1 MAKEVEETV
10 VTEQEF
16 SAKDYHDPPPAPL
29 VDVVEL
35 TKWSFYR
42 AIIAEFIA
50 TLLFLYIT
58 VLTVID
64 YKSQID
70 PIKNRDQCGGVGI
83 LGIAWAFGGMIFVLV
98 YCTAVIS
105 ELHEKPPTD
114 LIVLEKIDEQE
125 GFKLFGTTDS
135 REPENAVEILEQR
148 EQKVLFHESTELG
161 RASNLR
167 KSLDWDTAF
176 FTSAGLLDPEELFII
191 NKGFEKVEAHLLPVT
206 QEDLCTRRYAD
217 SESTLDS
224 DDFSLDSNQSTEVD
238 LFEDIRASIEKSNI
252 MSNICKSVCKSGVG
266 EAHKRETH
274 SLKKLDDISRNRV
287 KSTPTSRSQSVYM
300 QGSKRV
306 KEVVHPQIVQD
317 AKKNMVSVGQRK
329 KISLG
334 ADHVKM
340 GNKVATLGSRKDL
353 VSKKSG
359 LGNSCCSTSSTT
371 SLESSSSVSVTTSND
386 SSASCSPSGSAS
398 SLKSSSN
405 SRRKADSRKSRL
417 AASSSTSKTP
427 LRCLLGDKIVLEN
440 PGLSTPSL
448 SMSNHSSNDPAKSTK
463 NFKPSGP
470 RMPSPKIGFFDEDA
484 KKNGEANS
492 FPHKSP
498 KILSRMNMASAGQR
512 KKISVGADH
521 VKMGNKVAT
530 LGSGKDFILSK
541 KSGLGNSCSTSSTT
555 SLESSSSV
563 SVTTSS
569 ASSFKS
575 SSNSRRKADSRK
587 SSLAASGSTS
597 KTPLGCSLGDKI
609 VLENPGLSTPSLSM
623 SNHSSYES
631 PASSIDGW
639 SSESSSTANQSSNC
653 LEVSFHTST
662 SRGACLGND
671 ATQAL
676 NFQSFPHD
684 ECFDDQES
692 HQTRFPNLCLE
703 VVRGTANDLAKSTR
717 NFKPSG
723 LRMPSPRIGFFDEDK
738 AMLSTVGRTQSALP
752 NISGVTNRKR
762 PDELQTARILL
773 ENGDTKLGSV
783 QNGVINPSLNAIRRY
798 AAQNQELDKN
808 SPKMSSTSATSRNL
822 PGKTSKGQTDTSPQ
836 LCREN
841 CSRSSKVIDGG
852 HNSKK
857 LGLRSSLKAERKRT
871 EVILKNEMGGESKR
885 PMTKE
890 HERASRRP
898 LENDPHSLHDNE
910 KENIPSFGDHVN
922 GLNRCLEVI
931 DLNRGVVIELEGKR
945 GCSHSHLGDNFAEN
959 DRAPIYISSF
969 SKEYLFPRQQV
980 SPNMLSKTGPLS
992 LSTTVEFMPS
1002 TRTPLAD
1009 KNSAPMKFEREFNS
1023 ELESLGPILSS
1034 SSQAEPYL
1042 THPAQWILS
1051 VGRDQ
1056 IECLYVIMLTATN
1069 VTELDGQWDCLIEL
1083 TNSSGLLALAEPF
1096 VSKRLRTTQSDVETA
1111 QPLSKLCL
1119 EFPDLYIGCY
1129 RESRTGPLVI
1139 SFEGKD
1145 QSRVEAA
1152 AEALCKKFHPGSFY
1166 EIN

>member
-1 MAKEVEETV
+1 MAKEVEKTV
-10 VTEQEF
+10 VTEKEF

-29 VDVVEL
+29 VDVVEP

-58 VLTVID
+58 VLTVIG

-70 PIKNRDQCGGVGI
+70 PIKNPDQCGGVGI

-98 YCTAVIS
+98 YCTAGIS
-105 ELHEKPPTD
+105 EPSRAVFSAD
-114 LIVLEKIDEQE
+114 LSGLAIGLVLEKIDEQE
-125 GFKLFGTTDS
+125 GFKLFGTTHS
-135 REPENAVEILEQR
+135 REPENTVEILEQK

-191 NKGFEKVEAHLLPVT
+191 NKGFEKVEVDLLPVT
-206 QEDLCTRRYAD
+206 QEDLCTWRYAH

-224 DDFSLDSNQSTEVD
+224 DDLSLDSNQSTEVD
-238 LFEDIRASIEKSNI
+238 LFEEIRASIEKSNI

-266 EAHKRETH
+266 EAHKGETH
-274 SLKKLDDISRNRV
+274 SLKKVDDISQNRV
-287 KSTPTSRSQSVYM
+287 KSTPTSRRQSVYM

-317 AKKNMVSVGQRK
+317 AEKNGKSKSPKILGRMNMASAGQRK

-334 ADHVKM
+334 VDHVKM
-340 GNKVATLGSRKDL
+340 GNKVATLGSGKDFI

-371 SLESSSSVSVTTSND
+371 SLELSSSVSVTTSND

-405 SRRKADSRKSRL
+405 SRRKADSKKSRL
-417 AASSSTSKTP
+417 AASGSTSKTP
-427 LRCLLGDKIVLEN
+427 LKCLLGDKIVLEN

-448 SMSNHSSNDPAKSTK
+448 SMSNHSSIDPAKSTR
-463 NFKPSGP
+463 NFKPSGL

-484 KKNGEANS
+484 EKNGEANS

-498 KILSRMNMASAGQR
+498 KILSRMNMASAGQK
-512 KKISVGADH
+512 KKISLGADH

-563 SVTTSS
+563 SATTSS
-569 ASSFKS
+569 ASSLKS

-587 SSLAASGSTS
+587 SRLAASGSTS
-597 KTPLGCSLGDKI
+597 KTPLRCSLGDKI
-609 VLENPGLSTPSLSM
+609 VLENPGLSTSSLSM

-639 SSESSSTANQSSNC
+639 SSESSSTTHQSSNC

-671 ATQAL
+671 GTQAL

-684 ECFDDQES
+684 ECFDGQES

-738 AMLSTVGRTQSALP
+738 AMLSTVGRDFQFHFGAQSALP

-762 PDELQTARILL
+762 PDKLQTTGILL

-822 PGKTSKGQTDTSPQ
+822 PGKTSKGQTDASPQ

-857 LGLRSSLKAERKRT
+857 LGLHSSLKAERKRT
-871 EVILKNEMGGESKR
+871 EGILKNEMGGESKR

-898 LENDPHSLHDNE
+898 LENDRHSLHDNE
-910 KENIPSFGDHVN
+910 KENIPSFEDHVN
-922 GLNRCLEVI
+922 GSNRCLEVI

-945 GCSHSHLGDNFAEN
+945 GCSHSHLGDNLAEN
-959 DRAPIYISSF
+959 DRAPMYSSSF

-1009 KNSAPMKFEREFNS
+1009 KNSAPM
-1023 ELESLGPILSS
+1023 
-1034 SSQAEPYL
+1034 Q
-1042 THPAQWILS
+1042 Q
-1051 VGRDQ
+1051 Q
-1056 IECLYVIMLTATN
+1056 IN
-1069 VTELDGQWDCLIEL
+1069 
-1083 TNSSGLLALAEPF
+1083 SGL
-1096 VSKRLRTTQSDVETA
+1096 
-1111 QPLSKLCL
+1111 
-1119 EFPDLYIGCY
+1119 
-1129 RESRTGPLVI
+1129 
-1139 SFEGKD
+1139 
-1145 QSRVEAA
+1145 
-1152 AEALCKKFHPGSFY
+1152 
-1166 EIN
+1166 

>member
-1 MAKEVEETV
+1 MAKEVEKTV
-10 VTEQEF
+10 VTEKEF

-29 VDVVEL
+29 VDVVEP

-58 VLTVID
+58 VLTVIG

-70 PIKNRDQCGGVGI
+70 PIKNPDQCGGVGI

-98 YCTAVIS
+98 YCTAGIS
-105 ELHEKPPTD
+105 ERSSLCTVSSVGDTHTVVSLHFRQYQNWIRKHTGRQRVSLTHQLTPSAAATRYHMLGALPT
-114 LIVLEKIDEQE
+114 LFHAPSRTCQPRCPCAPHAQPSRAVFSAGLSGLAIGLVLEKIDEQE
-125 GFKLFGTTDS
+125 GFKLFGTTNS
-135 REPENAVEILEQR
+135 REPENTVEILEQR

-191 NKGFEKVEAHLLPVT
+191 NKGFEKVEADLLPVT
-206 QEDLCTRRYAD
+206 QEDLCTWRYAH

-224 DDFSLDSNQSTEVD
+224 DDLSLDSNQSTEVD
-238 LFEDIRASIEKSNI
+238 LFEEIRGSIEKSNI

-266 EAHKRETH
+266 EAHKGETH
-274 SLKKLDDISRNRV
+274 SLKKLDDISQNRV
-287 KSTPTSRSQSVYM
+287 KSTPTSRRQSVYM

-317 AKKNMVSVGQRK
+317 AEKNGKSKSPKILGRMNMASAGQRK

-334 ADHVKM
+334 VDHVKM
-340 GNKVATLGSRKDL
+340 GNKVATLGSGKDFI

-405 SRRKADSRKSRL
+405 SRRKADSKKSRL
-417 AASSSTSKTP
+417 AASGSTSKTP
-427 LRCLLGDKIVLEN
+427 LKCLLGDKIVLEN

-448 SMSNHSSNDPAKSTK
+448 SMSNHSSIDPAKSTR
-463 NFKPSGP
+463 NFKPSGL

-484 KKNGEANS
+484 EKNGEANS
-492 FPHKSP
+492 FPHKS
-498 KILSRMNMASAGQR
+498 SRMNMASAGQK
-512 KKISVGADH
+512 KKISLGADH

-563 SVTTSS
+563 SATTSS
-569 ASSFKS
+569 ASSLKS

-587 SSLAASGSTS
+587 SRLAASGSTS
-597 KTPLGCSLGDKI
+597 KTPLRCSLGDKI
-609 VLENPGLSTPSLSM
+609 VLENPGLSTSSLSM

-639 SSESSSTANQSSNC
+639 SSESSSTAHQSSNC

-684 ECFDDQES
+684 ECFDGQES
-692 HQTRFPNLCLE
+692 HQSRFPNLCLE

-738 AMLSTVGRTQSALP
+738 AMLSTVGRDFQFHFGAQSALP

-762 PDELQTARILL
+762 PDKLQTTGILL

-822 PGKTSKGQTDTSPQ
+822 PGKTSKGQTDASPQ

-857 LGLRSSLKAERKRT
+857 LGLHSSLKAERKRT
-871 EVILKNEMGGESKR
+871 EGILKNEMGGESKR

-898 LENDPHSLHDNE
+898 LENDRHSLHDNE
-910 KENIPSFGDHVN
+910 KENIPSFEDHVN
-922 GLNRCLEVI
+922 GSNRCLEVI

-959 DRAPIYISSF
+959 DRAPMYSSSF

-980 SPNMLSKTGPLS
+980 SPNMLSKTRPLS

-1009 KNSAPMKFEREFNS
+1009 KNSAPM
-1023 ELESLGPILSS
+1023 
-1034 SSQAEPYL
+1034 Q
-1042 THPAQWILS
+1042 Q
-1051 VGRDQ
+1051 Q
-1056 IECLYVIMLTATN
+1056 IN
-1069 VTELDGQWDCLIEL
+1069 
-1083 TNSSGLLALAEPF
+1083 SGL
-1096 VSKRLRTTQSDVETA
+1096 
-1111 QPLSKLCL
+1111 
-1119 EFPDLYIGCY
+1119 
-1129 RESRTGPLVI
+1129 
-1139 SFEGKD
+1139 
-1145 QSRVEAA
+1145 
-1152 AEALCKKFHPGSFY
+1152 
-1166 EIN
+1166 

>member
-1 MAKEVEETV
+1 MAKEVEKTV

-29 VDVVEL
+29 VDVVEP

-58 VLTVID
+58 VLTVIG

-70 PIKNRDQCGGVGI
+70 PIKNPDQCGGVGI

-98 YCTAVIS
+98 YCTAGIS
-105 ELHEKPPTD
+105 V
-114 LIVLEKIDEQE
+114 VLEKIDEQE

-176 FTSAGLLDPEELFII
+176 FTSAGLLGPEELFII
-191 NKGFEKVEAHLLPVT
+191 NKGFEKVEADLLPVT
-206 QEDLCTRRYAD
+206 QEDLCTWRYAHR
-217 SESTLDS
+217 ESTLDS
-224 DDFSLDSNQSTEVD
+224 DDFALDSNQSTEVD
-238 LFEDIRASIEKSNI
+238 LFEEIRGSIEKSNI

-266 EAHKRETH
+266 EAHKGETH
-274 SLKKLDDISRNRV
+274 SLKKLDDISQNRV
-287 KSTPTSRSQSVYM
+287 KSTPTSRRQSVYM

-306 KEVVHPQIVQD
+306 KEVVRPQIVQD
-317 AKKNMVSVGQRK
+317 AEKNGKSKSPKILGRMNMASAGQRK

-334 ADHVKM
+334 VDHVKM
-340 GNKVATLGSRKDL
+340 GNKVATLGSGKDFI

-371 SLESSSSVSVTTSND
+371 SLGSSSSVSVTTSDD

-405 SRRKADSRKSRL
+405 SRIKADSRKSSL
-417 AASSSTSKTP
+417 AASGSTSKTP
-427 LRCLLGDKIVLEN
+427 LKCLLGDKIVLEN
-440 PGLSTPSL
+440 PGLSTPLL
-448 SMSNHSSNDPAKSTK
+448 SMSNHSSNDPAKSTR
-463 NFKPSGP
+463 NFKPSSL

-484 KKNGEANS
+484 EKNGEANS

-498 KILSRMNMASAGQR
+498 KILSRMNMASAGQK
-512 KKISVGADH
+512 KKISLGADH

-563 SVTTSS
+563 SATTRS
-569 ASSFKS
+569 ASSLKS

-587 SSLAASGSTS
+587 SRLAASGSTS
-597 KTPLGCSLGDKI
+597 KTPLRCSLGDKI

-639 SSESSSTANQSSNC
+639 SSESSSTAHQSSNC

-684 ECFDDQES
+684 ECFDGQES

-738 AMLSTVGRTQSALP
+738 AMLSTVGRDFQFHFGVQSALP

-762 PDELQTARILL
+762 PDKLQTTGILL

-822 PGKTSKGQTDTSPQ
+822 PGKTSKGQTDASPQ

-857 LGLRSSLKAERKRT
+857 LGLHSSLKAERKRT
-871 EVILKNEMGGESKR
+871 EGILKNEMGGESKR

-898 LENDPHSLHDNE
+898 LENDRHSLHDNE
-910 KENIPSFGDHVN
+910 KENIPSFEDHVN
-922 GLNRCLEVI
+922 GSNRCLEVI

-945 GCSHSHLGDNFAEN
+945 GCSHSHLGDNLAEN
-959 DRAPIYISSF
+959 DRAPMYSSSF

-1009 KNSAPMKFEREFNS
+1009 KNSAPM
-1023 ELESLGPILSS
+1023 
-1034 SSQAEPYL
+1034 
-1042 THPAQWILS
+1042 
-1051 VGRDQ
+1051 
-1056 IECLYVIMLTATN
+1056 
-1069 VTELDGQWDCLIEL
+1069 
-1083 TNSSGLLALAEPF
+1083 
-1096 VSKRLRTTQSDVETA
+1096 
-1111 QPLSKLCL
+1111 
-1119 EFPDLYIGCY
+1119 
-1129 RESRTGPLVI
+1129 
-1139 SFEGKD
+1139 
-1145 QSRVEAA
+1145 
-1152 AEALCKKFHPGSFY
+1152 
-1166 EIN
+1166 

>member
-1 MAKEVEETV
+1 MAKEVEKTV

-29 VDVVEL
+29 VDVAEL

-42 AIIAEFIA
+42 AIIAEYIA

-58 VLTVID
+58 VLIVIG

-70 PIKNRDQCGGVGI
+70 PIKNPDQCGGVGI
-83 LGIAWAFGGMIFVLV
+83 LGIAWAFGGMIFVLA
-98 YCTAVIS
+98 YCTAGIS
-105 ELHEKPPTD
+105 V
-114 LIVLEKIDEQE
+114 VLEKIDEQE

-224 DDFSLDSNQSTEVD
+224 DDFFLDSNQSTEVD
-238 LFEDIRASIEKSNI
+238 LFEEIRAPIEKSNI
-252 MSNICKSVCKSGVG
+252 MSNIYKSVCKSGVG
-266 EAHKRETH
+266 EAHKRKTH

-287 KSTPTSRSQSVYM
+287 KSTPTSRRQSVYM

-317 AKKNMVSVGQRK
+317 AKKNMVLVGQRK

-340 GNKVATLGSRKDL
+340 GNKVATLGSGKDL

-405 SRRKADSRKSRL
+405 SRRKADSKKSRL

-448 SMSNHSSNDPAKSTK
+448 SMSNHSSNDPTKSTR
-463 NFKPSGP
+463 NFKPSCL

-492 FPHKSP
+492 FP
-498 KILSRMNMASAGQR
+498 LSMMNTVPAGQR
-512 KKISVGADH
+512 KKISLGADH
-521 VKMGNKVAT
+521 VKMGNKVVT

-569 ASSFKS
+569 ASSLKS
-575 SSNSRRKADSRK
+575 SSNSRRKADYRK

-597 KTPLGCSLGDKI
+597 KTPLRCSLGDKI

-639 SSESSSTANQSSNC
+639 SSESSSTANQSPNC

-692 HQTRFPNLCLE
+692 HQTRFPDPCLE

-738 AMLSTVGRTQSALP
+738 ATLSTVGRDFLFHFGAQSALP

-762 PDELQTARILL
+762 PDKLQTTRILL

-783 QNGVINPSLNAIRRY
+783 QNGVMNPSLNAIRRY
-798 AAQNQELDKN
+798 AAQNHELDKN
-808 SPKMSSTSATSRNL
+808 SPKMSSTSATLRNL

-857 LGLRSSLKAERKRT
+857 LGLHSSLKAERKRT
-871 EVILKNEMGGESKR
+871 EGILKNEMGGESKR

-890 HERASRRP
+890 HERASRHP

-959 DRAPIYISSF
+959 DRAPIYSSSF

-1009 KNSAPMKFEREFNS
+1009 KNSAPM
-1023 ELESLGPILSS
+1023 
-1034 SSQAEPYL
+1034 
-1042 THPAQWILS
+1042 
-1051 VGRDQ
+1051 
-1056 IECLYVIMLTATN
+1056 
-1069 VTELDGQWDCLIEL
+1069 
-1083 TNSSGLLALAEPF
+1083 
-1096 VSKRLRTTQSDVETA
+1096 
-1111 QPLSKLCL
+1111 
-1119 EFPDLYIGCY
+1119 
-1129 RESRTGPLVI
+1129 
-1139 SFEGKD
+1139 
-1145 QSRVEAA
+1145 
-1152 AEALCKKFHPGSFY
+1152 
-1166 EIN
+1166 

>member
-1 MAKEVEETV
+1 MINFFVFVAFPELETTAAFSYSGDTGPDKWGSLSPDYKACSNGKSQSPINIVEDKAVPNKTLKPLRRQYYPVNATLVNNGYNVEMEFGNAGVLIGNGKNYTLQQMHWHTRSEHTIDNASFDAELHLVHKASDDSISV
-10 VTEQEF
+10 VAILYELGKPDPILTKIKSKLDKLASNGTTEIDIGTFNTSQLWKNTHKYYRYVG
-16 SAKDYHDPPPAPL
+16 SLTTPPCTENVIWHVLGEERSISQAQIDALKAPL
-29 VDVVEL
+29 L
-35 TKWSFYR
+35 PANKNNYR
-42 AIIAEFIA
+42 PVQPLNGRKVA
-50 TLLFLYIT
+50 LYDDQQFT
-58 VLTVID
+58 EVLMKT
-64 YKSQID
+64 
-70 PIKNRDQCGGVGI
+70 
-83 LGIAWAFGGMIFVLV
+83 
-98 YCTAVIS
+98 
-105 ELHEKPPTD
+105 
-114 LIVLEKIDEQE
+114 IVLEKIDEQE

-135 REPENAVEILEQR
+135 REPENVVEILEQR

-176 FTSAGLLDPEELFII
+176 FISAGFLDPEKLFII

-238 LFEDIRASIEKSNI
+238 LFEEIRASIEKSNI
-252 MSNICKSVCKSGVG
+252 MSNTCKSVCKLGVG

-274 SLKKLDDISRNRV
+274 SLKKLDDISRNR
-287 KSTPTSRSQSVYM
+287 
-300 QGSKRV
+300 
-306 KEVVHPQIVQD
+306 D

-340 GNKVATLGSRKDL
+340 GNKVATLGFGKDFIL
-353 VSKKSG
+353 SKKSG
-359 LGNSCCSTSSTT
+359 LGNSCSTSTTT
-371 SLESSSSVSVTTSND
+371 SLESSSSVSVTTS
-386 SSASCSPSGSAS
+386 SAS

-405 SRRKADSRKSRL
+405 SRRKADSRKS
-417 AASSSTSKTP
+417 
-427 LRCLLGDKIVLEN
+427 
-440 PGLSTPSL
+440 
-448 SMSNHSSNDPAKSTK
+448 
-463 NFKPSGP
+463 
-470 RMPSPKIGFFDEDA
+470 
-484 KKNGEANS
+484 
-492 FPHKSP
+492 
-498 KILSRMNMASAGQR
+498 
-512 KKISVGADH
+512 
-521 VKMGNKVAT
+521 
-530 LGSGKDFILSK
+530 
-541 KSGLGNSCSTSSTT
+541 
-555 SLESSSSV
+555 
-563 SVTTSS
+563 
-569 ASSFKS
+569 
-575 SSNSRRKADSRK
+575 
-587 SSLAASGSTS
+587 SLATSGSTS
-597 KTPLGCSLGDKI
+597 KTPLTCSLGDKI
-609 VLENPGLSTPSLSM
+609 VLENPSLSTPSLSM

-631 PASSIDGW
+631 PASSIEGC
-639 SSESSSTANQSSNC
+639 SNY
-653 LEVSFHTST
+653 LEVSFHTNT

-671 ATQAL
+671 STQAL

-738 AMLSTVGRTQSALP
+738 AMMSTVGRDFLFHFGAQSALP
-752 NISGVTNRKR
+752 NIIGVTNRKR
-762 PDELQTARILL
+762 
-773 ENGDTKLGSV
+773 
-783 QNGVINPSLNAIRRY
+783 Y
-798 AAQNQELDKN
+798 ATQNQELDKN

-857 LGLRSSLKAERKRT
+857 LGLHYSLKAERKRT
-871 EVILKNEMGGESKR
+871 EGILKYEMGRESKR

-959 DRAPIYISSF
+959 DKAPIYSSSF

-992 LSTTVEFMPS
+992 LPTTVEFMPS

-1009 KNSAPMKFEREFNS
+1009 KNSAPMCGAKQS
-1023 ELESLGPILSS
+1023 GQLGS
-1034 SSQAEPYL
+1034 SSQALDGILGFGLANSSMISQLASVGKVKKMFAHCLDGTNGGGIFAIGQLVMMFYNFPQMYWISQSGKAVVIYSGTTLAYL
-1042 THPAQWILS
+1042 ADDMFTPLMEKIMAAQPDLKLHTVEQQLTCFQFNGNHIAMFGLLSNRLIWSDLEDVKRDPAVLLFGLKILS
-1051 VGRDQ
+1051 
-1056 IECLYVIMLTATN
+1056 
-1069 VTELDGQWDCLIEL
+1069 LI
-1083 TNSSGLLALAEPF
+1083 
-1096 VSKRLRTTQSDVETA
+1096 
-1111 QPLSKLCL
+1111 
-1119 EFPDLYIGCY
+1119 
-1129 RESRTGPLVI
+1129 
-1139 SFEGKD
+1139 
-1145 QSRVEAA
+1145 
-1152 AEALCKKFHPGSFY
+1152 
-1166 EIN
+1166 

>member
-1 MAKEVEETV
+1 MAKEVEKTV

-29 VDVVEL
+29 VDVVEP

-58 VLTVID
+58 VLTVIG

-70 PIKNRDQCGGVGI
+70 PIKNPDQCGGVGI

-98 YCTAVIS
+98 YCTAGIS
-105 ELHEKPPTD
+105 V
-114 LIVLEKIDEQE
+114 VLEKIDEQE

-135 REPENAVEILEQR
+135 HEPENAVEILEQR

-176 FTSAGLLDPEELFII
+176 FTSA
-191 NKGFEKVEAHLLPVT
+191 
-206 QEDLCTRRYAD
+206 DLCTWRYAHR
-217 SESTLDS
+217 ESTLDS

-238 LFEDIRASIEKSNI
+238 LFEEIRGSIEKSNI

-266 EAHKRETH
+266 EAHKGETH
-274 SLKKLDDISRNRV
+274 SLKKLDDISQNRV
-287 KSTPTSRSQSVYM
+287 KSTPTSRRQSVYM

-306 KEVVHPQIVQD
+306 KEVVRPQIVQD
-317 AKKNMVSVGQRK
+317 AEKNGKSKSPKILGRMNMASAGQRK

-334 ADHVKM
+334 VDHVKM
-340 GNKVATLGSRKDL
+340 GNKVATLGSGKDFI

-371 SLESSSSVSVTTSND
+371 SLGSSSSVSVTTSDD

-405 SRRKADSRKSRL
+405 SRIKADSRKSSL
-417 AASSSTSKTP
+417 AASGSTSKTP
-427 LRCLLGDKIVLEN
+427 LKCLLGDKIVLEN

-448 SMSNHSSNDPAKSTK
+448 SMSNHSSNDPAKSTR
-463 NFKPSGP
+463 NFKPSSL

-484 KKNGEANS
+484 EKNGEANS

-498 KILSRMNMASAGQR
+498 KILSRMNMASAGQK
-512 KKISVGADH
+512 KKISLGADH

-563 SVTTSS
+563 SATTRS
-569 ASSFKS
+569 ASSLKS

-587 SSLAASGSTS
+587 SRLAASGSTS
-597 KTPLGCSLGDKI
+597 KTPLRCSLGDKI

-639 SSESSSTANQSSNC
+639 SSESSSTAHQSSNC

-684 ECFDDQES
+684 ECFDGQES

-738 AMLSTVGRTQSALP
+738 AMLSTVGRDFQFHFGAQSALP

-762 PDELQTARILL
+762 PDKLQTTGILL

-808 SPKMSSTSATSRNL
+808 SPKMSSMSATSRNL
-822 PGKTSKGQTDTSPQ
+822 PGKTSKGQTDASPQ

-857 LGLRSSLKAERKRT
+857 LGLHSSLKAERKRT
-871 EVILKNEMGGESKR
+871 EGILKNEMGGESKR

-898 LENDPHSLHDNE
+898 LENDRHSLHDNE
-910 KENIPSFGDHVN
+910 KENIPSFEDHVN
-922 GLNRCLEVI
+922 GSNRCLEVI

-945 GCSHSHLGDNFAEN
+945 GCSHSHLGDNLAEN
-959 DRAPIYISSF
+959 DRAPMYSSSF

-1009 KNSAPMKFEREFNS
+1009 KNSAPM
-1023 ELESLGPILSS
+1023 
-1034 SSQAEPYL
+1034 
-1042 THPAQWILS
+1042 
-1051 VGRDQ
+1051 
-1056 IECLYVIMLTATN
+1056 
-1069 VTELDGQWDCLIEL
+1069 
-1083 TNSSGLLALAEPF
+1083 
-1096 VSKRLRTTQSDVETA
+1096 
-1111 QPLSKLCL
+1111 
-1119 EFPDLYIGCY
+1119 
-1129 RESRTGPLVI
+1129 
-1139 SFEGKD
+1139 
-1145 QSRVEAA
+1145 
-1152 AEALCKKFHPGSFY
+1152 
-1166 EIN
+1166 

>member
-105 ELHEKPPTD
+105 VLV
-114 LIVLEKIDEQE
+114 VLEKIDEQE
-125 GFKLFGTTDS
+125 GFQLFGTTDS
-135 REPENAVEILEQR
+135 REPENAIEILEQR

-206 QEDLCTRRYAD
+206 QEDLCTWRYAD
-217 SESTLDS
+217 SESTLDG

-252 MSNICKSVCKSGVG
+252 MSNVCKSVCKSGVG

-274 SLKKLDDISRNRV
+274 CWYLALVSCKKMLYGLPFYASVYHKSMLNIYGCIFSALKKLDDVSRNRV

-340 GNKVATLGSRKDL
+340 GNKVATLGSGKDL

-405 SRRKADSRKSRL
+405 SRRKADSRKSRF

-448 SMSNHSSNDPAKSTK
+448 SMSNHSSNGPAKSTK
-463 NFKPSGP
+463 NFKPSGL

-498 KILSRMNMASAGQR
+498 KKLSRMNMASAGQR
-512 KKISVGADH
+512 KKISLGADH

-541 KSGLGNSCSTSSTT
+541 KSGLGNSCSTSSKT

-563 SVTTSS
+563 SITTSS
-569 ASSFKS
+569 ASSLKS

-597 KTPLGCSLGDKI
+597 KTPLRCSLGDKI

-639 SSESSSTANQSSNC
+639 SSESSSIANQSSNC
-653 LEVSFHTST
+653 LEVSFHTNT

-738 AMLSTVGRTQSALP
+738 AMLSTVGRAQSALP

-762 PDELQTARILL
+762 PDELQTTRILL
-773 ENGDTKLGSV
+773 ANGDTKLGSV

-871 EVILKNEMGGESKR
+871 EGILKNEMGGESKR

-1009 KNSAPMKFEREFNS
+1009 KNSAPM
-1023 ELESLGPILSS
+1023 
-1034 SSQAEPYL
+1034 
-1042 THPAQWILS
+1042 
-1051 VGRDQ
+1051 
-1056 IECLYVIMLTATN
+1056 
-1069 VTELDGQWDCLIEL
+1069 
-1083 TNSSGLLALAEPF
+1083 
-1096 VSKRLRTTQSDVETA
+1096 
-1111 QPLSKLCL
+1111 
-1119 EFPDLYIGCY
+1119 
-1129 RESRTGPLVI
+1129 
-1139 SFEGKD
+1139 
-1145 QSRVEAA
+1145 
-1152 AEALCKKFHPGSFY
+1152 
-1166 EIN
+1166 

>member
-1 MAKEVEETV
+1 MAKEVAKTV
-10 VTEQEF
+10 VTEQEI

-58 VLTVID
+58 VLTVIG

-70 PIKNRDQCGGVGI
+70 PIKNPDQCGGVGI

-98 YCTAVIS
+98 YCTAGIS
-105 ELHEKPPTD
+105 V
-114 LIVLEKIDEQE
+114 VLEKIDEQE

-135 REPENAVEILEQR
+135 REPENAVEILEQM

-206 QEDLCTRRYAD
+206 QEDLCTWRYAD
-217 SESTLDS
+217 SESILDG

-238 LFEDIRASIEKSNI
+238 LFEEIRASIEKSNI
-252 MSNICKSVCKSGVG
+252 MSDICKSVCKSRVG
-266 EAHKRETH
+266 KAHKGETH
-274 SLKKLDDISRNRV
+274 SLKKLDEIPRNRV
-287 KSTPTSRSQSVYM
+287 KSTSTSRRQSVYM

-317 AKKNMVSVGQRK
+317 AEKNGESNSLPHKSPKILGRMNMVSAGQRK

-340 GNKVATLGSRKDL
+340 GNKVATLGSGKDFI

-371 SLESSSSVSVTTSND
+371 SLESSSSASVTTSND

-417 AASSSTSKTP
+417 AASGSTSKTP
-427 LRCLLGDKIVLEN
+427 LKCLLGDKIVLEN

-448 SMSNHSSNDPAKSTK
+448 SMSNHSSNDLAKSTK
-463 NFKPSGP
+463 NFKPSGL

-484 KKNGEANS
+484 EKNGEVNL
-492 FPHKSP
+492 FPRKSP
-498 KILSRMNMASAGQR
+498 KVLSRMNMAPAGQR
-512 KKISVGADH
+512 KKISLGADH
-521 VKMGNKVAT
+521 VKIGNKVAT

-555 SLESSSSV
+555 SLESCSSV

-569 ASSFKS
+569 ASSLKS

-587 SSLAASGSTS
+587 SRLAASGSTS
-597 KTPLGCSLGDKI
+597 KTPPRCSLGDKI

-662 SRGACLGND
+662 SRGA
-671 ATQAL
+671 TQAL

-723 LRMPSPRIGFFDEDK
+723 LRLPSPRIGFFDEDK
-738 AMLSTVGRTQSALP
+738 AMLSTVGRDFQFHFGAQSALP

-762 PDELQTARILL
+762 PDKLQTSRILL
-773 ENGDTKLGSV
+773 ENEDTKLGSV

-808 SPKMSSTSATSRNL
+808 SPKMSSTSPTSRNL

-841 CSRSSKVIDGG
+841 CSRSSEVIDGG

-857 LGLRSSLKAERKRT
+857 LGLHSSLKAERKRA
-871 EVILKNEMGGESKR
+871 EGILKNEMGGESKR

-890 HERASRRP
+890 HEGASRRP

-910 KENIPSFGDHVN
+910 KENIPSFEDHVN

-959 DRAPIYISSF
+959 DRAPIYSSSF

-1009 KNSAPMKFEREFNS
+1009 KNSAPM
-1023 ELESLGPILSS
+1023 
-1034 SSQAEPYL
+1034 
-1042 THPAQWILS
+1042 
-1051 VGRDQ
+1051 
-1056 IECLYVIMLTATN
+1056 
-1069 VTELDGQWDCLIEL
+1069 
-1083 TNSSGLLALAEPF
+1083 
-1096 VSKRLRTTQSDVETA
+1096 
-1111 QPLSKLCL
+1111 
-1119 EFPDLYIGCY
+1119 
-1129 RESRTGPLVI
+1129 
-1139 SFEGKD
+1139 
-1145 QSRVEAA
+1145 
-1152 AEALCKKFHPGSFY
+1152 
-1166 EIN
+1166 

>member
-1 MAKEVEETV
+1 MA
-10 VTEQEF
+10 
-16 SAKDYHDPPPAPL
+16 SA
-29 VDVVEL
+29 
-35 TKWSFYR
+35 
-42 AIIAEFIA
+42 
-50 TLLFLYIT
+50 
-58 VLTVID
+58 
-64 YKSQID
+64 
-70 PIKNRDQCGGVGI
+70 
-83 LGIAWAFGGMIFVLV
+83 
-98 YCTAVIS
+98 
-105 ELHEKPPTD
+105 
-114 LIVLEKIDEQE
+114 
-125 GFKLFGTTDS
+125 
-135 REPENAVEILEQR
+135 
-148 EQKVLFHESTELG
+148 
-161 RASNLR
+161 
-167 KSLDWDTAF
+167 
-176 FTSAGLLDPEELFII
+176 
-191 NKGFEKVEAHLLPVT
+191 
-206 QEDLCTRRYAD
+206 
-217 SESTLDS
+217 
-224 DDFSLDSNQSTEVD
+224 
-238 LFEDIRASIEKSNI
+238 
-252 MSNICKSVCKSGVG
+252 
-266 EAHKRETH
+266 
-274 SLKKLDDISRNRV
+274 
-287 KSTPTSRSQSVYM
+287 
-300 QGSKRV
+300 
-306 KEVVHPQIVQD
+306 
-317 AKKNMVSVGQRK
+317 GQRK

-334 ADHVKM
+334 VDHVKM
-340 GNKVATLGSRKDL
+340 GNKVATLGSGKDFI

-405 SRRKADSRKSRL
+405 SRRKADSKKSRL
-417 AASSSTSKTP
+417 AASGSTSKTP
-427 LRCLLGDKIVLEN
+427 LKCLLGDKIVLEN

-448 SMSNHSSNDPAKSTK
+448 SMSNHSSIDPAKSTK
-463 NFKPSGP
+463 NFKPSGL

-484 KKNGEANS
+484 EKNGEANS

-498 KILSRMNMASAGQR
+498 KILSRMNMASAGQK
-512 KKISVGADH
+512 KKISLSADH

-563 SVTTSS
+563 SATTSS
-569 ASSFKS
+569 ASSLKS

-587 SSLAASGSTS
+587 SRLAASGSTS
-597 KTPLGCSLGDKI
+597 KTPLRCSLGDKI
-609 VLENPGLSTPSLSM
+609 VLENPGLSTSSLSM

-639 SSESSSTANQSSNC
+639 SSESSSTAHQSSNC
-653 LEVSFHTST
+653 LEVNFHTST

-676 NFQSFPHD
+676 NFQSFPRD
-684 ECFDDQES
+684 ECFDGQES

-738 AMLSTVGRTQSALP
+738 AMLSTVGRDFQFHFGAQSALP

-762 PDELQTARILL
+762 PDKLQTTGILL

-822 PGKTSKGQTDTSPQ
+822 PGKTSKGQTDASPQ

-852 HNSKK
+852 HDSKK
-857 LGLRSSLKAERKRT
+857 LGLHSSLKAERKRT
-871 EVILKNEMGGESKR
+871 EGILKNEMGGESKR

-898 LENDPHSLHDNE
+898 LENDRHSLHDNE
-910 KENIPSFGDHVN
+910 KENIPSFEDHVN
-922 GLNRCLEVI
+922 GSNRCLEVI

-945 GCSHSHLGDNFAEN
+945 GCSHSHLGDNLAEN
-959 DRAPIYISSF
+959 DRAPMYSSSF
-969 SKEYLFPRQQV
+969 SKVYLFPRQQV

-1009 KNSAPMKFEREFNS
+1009 KNSAPM
-1023 ELESLGPILSS
+1023 
-1034 SSQAEPYL
+1034 Q
-1042 THPAQWILS
+1042 Q
-1051 VGRDQ
+1051 Q
-1056 IECLYVIMLTATN
+1056 IN
-1069 VTELDGQWDCLIEL
+1069 
-1083 TNSSGLLALAEPF
+1083 SGL
-1096 VSKRLRTTQSDVETA
+1096 
-1111 QPLSKLCL
+1111 
-1119 EFPDLYIGCY
+1119 
-1129 RESRTGPLVI
+1129 
-1139 SFEGKD
+1139 
-1145 QSRVEAA
+1145 
-1152 AEALCKKFHPGSFY
+1152 
-1166 EIN
+1166 

>member
-98 YCTAVIS
+98 YCTAGIS
-105 ELHEKPPTD
+105 VLHEKRPTD

-135 REPENAVEILEQR
+135 REPENAIEILEQR

-161 RASNLR
+161 KASNLR

-191 NKGFEKVEAHLLPVT
+191 NKGFEKVEAHILPVT

-266 EAHKRETH
+266 EVHKRETH

-287 KSTPTSRSQSVYM
+287 KSTPTSRSRSVYM

-317 AKKNMVSVGQRK
+317 AKENMVSVGQRK

-340 GNKVATLGSRKDL
+340 GNKVATLGSGKDL

-463 NFKPSGP
+463 NFKPSGL

-512 KKISVGADH
+512 KKISLGADH

-569 ASSFKS
+569 ASSLKS

-597 KTPLGCSLGDKI
+597 KTPLRCSLGDKI
-609 VLENPGLSTPSLSM
+609 VLENPGLSTPALSM
-623 SNHSSYES
+623 SNHSSCES

-738 AMLSTVGRTQSALP
+738 AMLSTVGRAQSALP

-762 PDELQTARILL
+762 PDGLQTTGILL
-773 ENGDTKLGSV
+773 KNGDTKLGSV

-836 LCREN
+836 LCRET

-871 EVILKNEMGGESKR
+871 EGILKNEMGGESKR

-898 LENDPHSLHDNE
+898 LENDPHSLHDNK

-959 DRAPIYISSF
+959 
-969 SKEYLFPRQQV
+969 QV

-1002 TRTPLAD
+1002 T
-1009 KNSAPMKFEREFNS
+1009 
-1023 ELESLGPILSS
+1023 
-1034 SSQAEPYL
+1034 
-1042 THPAQWILS
+1042 
-1051 VGRDQ
+1051 
-1056 IECLYVIMLTATN
+1056 
-1069 VTELDGQWDCLIEL
+1069 
-1083 TNSSGLLALAEPF
+1083 
-1096 VSKRLRTTQSDVETA
+1096 
-1111 QPLSKLCL
+1111 
-1119 EFPDLYIGCY
+1119 
-1129 RESRTGPLVI
+1129 
-1139 SFEGKD
+1139 
-1145 QSRVEAA
+1145 
-1152 AEALCKKFHPGSFY
+1152 
-1166 EIN
+1166 

>member
-1 MAKEVEETV
+1 MAKEVAKTV

-29 VDVVEL
+29 VDVVEP

-58 VLTVID
+58 VLTVIG

-70 PIKNRDQCGGVGI
+70 PIKNPDQCGGVGI

-98 YCTAVIS
+98 YCTAGIS
-105 ELHEKPPTD
+105 ANWVLHEKPPTD

-176 FTSAGLLDPEELFII
+176 FTSAGLLGPEELFII
-191 NKGFEKVEAHLLPVT
+191 NKGFEKVEADLLPVT
-206 QEDLCTRRYAD
+206 QEDLCTWRYAHR
-217 SESTLDS
+217 ESTLDS

-238 LFEDIRASIEKSNI
+238 LFEEIRGSIEKSNI

-266 EAHKRETH
+266 EAHKGETH
-274 SLKKLDDISRNRV
+274 SLKKLDDISQNRV
-287 KSTPTSRSQSVYM
+287 KSTPTSRRQSVYM

-306 KEVVHPQIVQD
+306 KEVVRPQIVQD
-317 AKKNMVSVGQRK
+317 AEKNGKSKSPKILGRMNMASAGQRK

-334 ADHVKM
+334 VDHVKM
-340 GNKVATLGSRKDL
+340 GNKVATLGSGKDFI

-359 LGNSCCSTSSTT
+359 LGNSCSTSSTT
-371 SLESSSSVSVTTSND
+371 SLGSSSSVSVTTSDD

-405 SRRKADSRKSRL
+405 SRIKADSRKSSL
-417 AASSSTSKTP
+417 AASGSTSKTP
-427 LRCLLGDKIVLEN
+427 LKCLLGDKIVLEN

-448 SMSNHSSNDPAKSTK
+448 SMSNHSSNDPAKSTR
-463 NFKPSGP
+463 NFKPSSL

-484 KKNGEANS
+484 EKNGEANS

-512 KKISVGADH
+512 KKISFGADH

-563 SVTTSS
+563 SATTSS
-569 ASSFKS
+569 ASSLKS

-587 SSLAASGSTS
+587 SRLAASGSTS
-597 KTPLGCSLGDKI
+597 KTPLRCSLGDKI

-639 SSESSSTANQSSNC
+639 SSESSSTAHQSSNC

-684 ECFDDQES
+684 ECFDGQES

-738 AMLSTVGRTQSALP
+738 AMLSTVGRDFQFHFGAQSALP

-762 PDELQTARILL
+762 PDKLQTTGILL

-798 AAQNQELDKN
+798 AAQNQELGKN
-808 SPKMSSTSATSRNL
+808 SPKMSSTFATSRNL
-822 PGKTSKGQTDTSPQ
+822 PGKTSKGQTDASPQ

-857 LGLRSSLKAERKRT
+857 LGLHSSLKAERKRT
-871 EVILKNEMGGESKR
+871 EGILKNEMGGESKR

-890 HERASRRP
+890 HERASGRP

-910 KENIPSFGDHVN
+910 KENIPSFEDHVN
-922 GLNRCLEVI
+922 GSNRCLEVI

-959 DRAPIYISSF
+959 DRAPMYSSSF

-1009 KNSAPMKFEREFNS
+1009 KNSAPM
-1023 ELESLGPILSS
+1023 
-1034 SSQAEPYL
+1034 
-1042 THPAQWILS
+1042 
-1051 VGRDQ
+1051 
-1056 IECLYVIMLTATN
+1056 
-1069 VTELDGQWDCLIEL
+1069 
-1083 TNSSGLLALAEPF
+1083 
-1096 VSKRLRTTQSDVETA
+1096 
-1111 QPLSKLCL
+1111 
-1119 EFPDLYIGCY
+1119 
-1129 RESRTGPLVI
+1129 
-1139 SFEGKD
+1139 
-1145 QSRVEAA
+1145 
-1152 AEALCKKFHPGSFY
+1152 
-1166 EIN
+1166 

>member
-1 MAKEVEETV
+1 MAKEVEKTV

-29 VDVVEL
+29 VDVVEP

-58 VLTVID
+58 VLTVIG

-70 PIKNRDQCGGVGI
+70 PIKNPDQCGGVGI
-83 LGIAWAFGGMIFVLV
+83 LGIAWAFGGMILVLV
-98 YCTAVIS
+98 YCTAGIS
-105 ELHEKPPTD
+105 V
-114 LIVLEKIDEQE
+114 VLEKIDEQE

-176 FTSAGLLDPEELFII
+176 FTSAGLLGPEELFII
-191 NKGFEKVEAHLLPVT
+191 NKGFEKVEADLLPVT
-206 QEDLCTRRYAD
+206 QEDLCTWRYAHR
-217 SESTLDS
+217 ESTLDS

-238 LFEDIRASIEKSNI
+238 LFEEIRGSIEKSNI

-266 EAHKRETH
+266 EAHKGETH
-274 SLKKLDDISRNRV
+274 SLKKLDDISQNRV
-287 KSTPTSRSQSVYM
+287 KSTPTSRRQSVYM

-306 KEVVHPQIVQD
+306 KEVVRPQIVQD
-317 AKKNMVSVGQRK
+317 AEKNGKSKSPKILGRMNMASAGQRK

-334 ADHVKM
+334 VDHVKM
-340 GNKVATLGSRKDL
+340 GNKVATLGSGKDFI

-371 SLESSSSVSVTTSND
+371 SLGSSSSVSVTTSDD

-405 SRRKADSRKSRL
+405 SRIKADSRKSSL
-417 AASSSTSKTP
+417 AASGSTSKTP
-427 LRCLLGDKIVLEN
+427 LKCLLGDKIVLEN
-440 PGLSTPSL
+440 PGLSTPLL
-448 SMSNHSSNDPAKSTK
+448 SMSNHSSNDPAKSTR
-463 NFKPSGP
+463 NFKPSSL

-484 KKNGEANS
+484 EKNGEANS

-498 KILSRMNMASAGQR
+498 KILSRMNMASAGQK
-512 KKISVGADH
+512 KKISLGADH

-563 SVTTSS
+563 SATTRS
-569 ASSFKS
+569 ASSLKS

-587 SSLAASGSTS
+587 SRLAASGSTS
-597 KTPLGCSLGDKI
+597 KTPLRCSLGDKI

-639 SSESSSTANQSSNC
+639 SSESSSTAHQSSNC

-684 ECFDDQES
+684 ECFDGQES

-738 AMLSTVGRTQSALP
+738 AMLSTVGRDFQFHFGAQSALP

-762 PDELQTARILL
+762 PDKLQTTGILL

-822 PGKTSKGQTDTSPQ
+822 PGKTSKGQTDASPQ

-857 LGLRSSLKAERKRT
+857 LGLHSSLKAERKRT
-871 EVILKNEMGGESKR
+871 EGILKNEMGGESKR

-910 KENIPSFGDHVN
+910 KENIPSFEDHVN
-922 GLNRCLEVI
+922 GSNRCLEVI

-945 GCSHSHLGDNFAEN
+945 GCSHSHLGDNLAEN
-959 DRAPIYISSF
+959 DRAPMYSSSF

-1009 KNSAPMKFEREFNS
+1009 KNSAPM
-1023 ELESLGPILSS
+1023 
-1034 SSQAEPYL
+1034 
-1042 THPAQWILS
+1042 
-1051 VGRDQ
+1051 
-1056 IECLYVIMLTATN
+1056 
-1069 VTELDGQWDCLIEL
+1069 
-1083 TNSSGLLALAEPF
+1083 
-1096 VSKRLRTTQSDVETA
+1096 
-1111 QPLSKLCL
+1111 
-1119 EFPDLYIGCY
+1119 
-1129 RESRTGPLVI
+1129 
-1139 SFEGKD
+1139 
-1145 QSRVEAA
+1145 
-1152 AEALCKKFHPGSFY
+1152 
-1166 EIN
+1166 

>member
-1 MAKEVEETV
+1 MAKEVEKTV

-29 VDVVEL
+29 VDVVEP

-58 VLTVID
+58 VLTVIG

-70 PIKNRDQCGGVGI
+70 PIKNPDQCGGVGI

-98 YCTAVIS
+98 YCTAGIS
-105 ELHEKPPTD
+105 V
-114 LIVLEKIDEQE
+114 VLEKIDEQE

-176 FTSAGLLDPEELFII
+176 FTSAGLLGPEELFII
-191 NKGFEKVEAHLLPVT
+191 NKGFEKVEADLLPVT
-206 QEDLCTRRYAD
+206 QEDLCTWRYAHR
-217 SESTLDS
+217 ESTLDS
-224 DDFSLDSNQSTEVD
+224 DDFSLDSNQSIEVD
-238 LFEDIRASIEKSNI
+238 LFEEIRGSIEKSNI

-266 EAHKRETH
+266 EAHKGETH
-274 SLKKLDDISRNRV
+274 SLKKLDDISQNRV
-287 KSTPTSRSQSVYM
+287 KSTPTSRRQSVYV

-306 KEVVHPQIVQD
+306 KEVVRPQIVQD
-317 AKKNMVSVGQRK
+317 AEKNGKSKSPKILGRMNMASAGQRK

-334 ADHVKM
+334 VDHVKM
-340 GNKVATLGSRKDL
+340 GNKVATLGSGKDFI

-371 SLESSSSVSVTTSND
+371 SLGSSSSVSVTTSDD

-405 SRRKADSRKSRL
+405 SRIKADSRKSSL
-417 AASSSTSKTP
+417 AASGSTSKTP
-427 LRCLLGDKIVLEN
+427 LKCLLGDKIVLEN

-448 SMSNHSSNDPAKSTK
+448 SMSNHSSNDPAKSTR
-463 NFKPSGP
+463 NFKPSSL

-484 KKNGEANS
+484 EKNGEANS

-498 KILSRMNMASAGQR
+498 KILSRMNMASAGQK
-512 KKISVGADH
+512 KKISLGADH

-563 SVTTSS
+563 SATTSS
-569 ASSFKS
+569 ASSLKS

-587 SSLAASGSTS
+587 SRLAASGSTS
-597 KTPLGCSLGDKI
+597 KTPLRCSLGDKI

-639 SSESSSTANQSSNC
+639 SSESSSTAHQSSNC

-684 ECFDDQES
+684 ECFDGQES

-738 AMLSTVGRTQSALP
+738 AMLSTVGRDFQFHFGAQSALP

-762 PDELQTARILL
+762 PDKLQTTGILL

-798 AAQNQELDKN
+798 AAQHQELDKN

-822 PGKTSKGQTDTSPQ
+822 PGKTSKGQTDASPQ

-857 LGLRSSLKAERKRT
+857 LGLHSSLKAERKRT
-871 EVILKNEMGGESKR
+871 EGILKNEMGGESKR

-910 KENIPSFGDHVN
+910 KENIPSFEDHVN
-922 GLNRCLEVI
+922 GSNRCLEVI

-959 DRAPIYISSF
+959 DRAPMYSSSF

-980 SPNMLSKTGPLS
+980 LK
-992 LSTTVEFMPS
+992 
-1002 TRTPLAD
+1002 LATE
-1009 KNSAPMKFEREFNS
+1009 NA
-1023 ELESLGPILSS
+1023 
-1034 SSQAEPYL
+1034 A
-1042 THPAQWILS
+1042 
-1051 VGRDQ
+1051 
-1056 IECLYVIMLTATN
+1056 
-1069 VTELDGQWDCLIEL
+1069 VTE
-1083 TNSSGLLALAEPF
+1083 
-1096 VSKRLRTTQSDVETA
+1096 VS
-1111 QPLSKLCL
+1111 
-1119 EFPDLYIGCY
+1119 
-1129 RESRTGPLVI
+1129 
-1139 SFEGKD
+1139 
-1145 QSRVEAA
+1145 
-1152 AEALCKKFHPGSFY
+1152 H
-1166 EIN
+1166 